1 MPNFRMTLSYDGT
14 RYNGWQRQGNTPD
27 TIQGRLEAVLSD
39 LLAQLVEVAG
49 SGRTDAGVHARMQ
62 TASFRAKTDLP
73 ASELLRQLRARLPGD
88 IGVLTLEETAPRFH
102 ARLSCRGKTYVYRI
116 WNSETPNVF
125 ERRYV
130 YALPQLLDT
139 AAMQRAAALLC
150 GTHDYTSFCANRRM
164 KKSAVRTVTAITVER
179 LGDEVR
185 LTFSGDGF
193 LYHMV
198 RILTGTLLEVGLG
211 QRDAGTMAD
220 ILAARDRSAAGP
232 TAPARGLI
240 LWETRYAH
248 TPRSRRGETRMKE
261 ECLICGAPLE
271 YLETDVQMQCEICR
285 KKELAK
291 TRCVNGHYVCSDCH
305 MQGLDS
311 IVELCLRETAC
322 DPVAIV
328 ERMMALPSCH
338 MHGPEHHVMV
348 GAALL
353 TAYHNAGGDIAL
365 SDALMEMLRRGKSV
379 PGGACGFWGACGA
392 GISTGMFVS
401 IISRS
406 TPLTD
411 EPFALSHKM
420 TAAALGQIGEI
431 GGPRCCKRD
440 SFLSILTAIDFV
452 KEHFGIALQKPEVV
466 CRYAAQNN
474 QCIGKRCPFSAANH

>member
-1 MPNFRMTLSYDGT
+1 
-14 RYNGWQRQGNTPD
+14 
-27 TIQGRLEAVLSD
+27 
-39 LLAQLVEVAG
+39 
-49 SGRTDAGVHARMQ
+49 
-62 TASFRAKTDLP
+62 
-73 ASELLRQLRARLPGD
+73 
-88 IGVLTLEETAPRFH
+88 
-102 ARLSCRGKTYVYRI
+102 
-116 WNSETPNVF
+116 
-125 ERRYV
+125 
-130 YALPQLLDT
+130 
-139 AAMQRAAALLC
+139 
-150 GTHDYTSFCANRRM
+150 
-164 KKSAVRTVTAITVER
+164 
-179 LGDEVR
+179 
-185 LTFSGDGF
+185 
-193 LYHMV
+193 
-198 RILTGTLLEVGLG
+198 
-211 QRDAGTMAD
+211 
-220 ILAARDRSAAGP
+220 
-232 TAPARGLI
+232 
-240 LWETRYAH
+240 
-248 TPRSRRGETRMKE
+248 MKE

-311 IVELCLRETAC
+311 LVELCLRETAC
-322 DPVAIV
+322 DPIA
-328 ERMMALPSCH
+328 
-338 MHGPEHHVMV
+338 MV

-353 TAYHNAGGDIAL
+353 TAYRNAGGDIAL

-401 IISRS
+401 IISGS

-474 QCIGKRCPFSAANH
+474 QCIGKRCPFSAANRTAK